1 MKRDKKNTPLKTQL
15 ENLKEFIIRSGIN
28 LEKRINYIGQPTR
41 DFTRRRKLDF
51 PKTVI
56 FILGLLKKA

>member
-1 MKRDKKNTPLKTQL
+1 MKRDKKIAHLKTQL
-15 ENLKEFIIRSGIN
+15 ENVKEFIIRSGIN
-28 LEKRINYIGQPTR
+28 LEKRIDYIRQPTR

-51 PKTVI
+51 PRTVI